1 MHFQDLS
8 SNFHQR
14 LHLPDYEEKLKDI
27 DPRKLDTGEAD
38 SPNQV
43 WARERLREKL
53 NLAEVDK
60 SPVDLL
66 VWGIGGPDHPAGTKI
81 GGLPVWPAGR
91 PLPLEDRND
100 WETPSPLRFFAQIN
114 FADSLDILPE
124 LPGKVL
130 SIWGGEEFP
139 YEGSVKTFWLELEDL
154 EFVTDYSPGFDGD
167 FMPSSPIFAALHRT
181 WDRSRHQELLDE
193 TAAEEGVPVEDCAR
207 SWMASK
213 IGGRACRIQQD
224 SGLGPQGFFLQIK
237 SVEPADGFPHA
248 WVSEPE
254 LKIMGSKQTRSPKK
268 VSLSLS
274 DGGAIYF
281 FLSDWGAVETVFDF
295 H

>member
-1 MHFQDLS
+1 M
-8 SNFHQR
+8 
-14 LHLPDYEEKLKDI
+14 
-27 DPRKLDTGEAD
+27 DTGEAD

-43 WARERLREKL
+43 WGRERLRERL
-53 NLAEVDK
+53 DLTDVDK

-91 PLPLEDRND
+91 PLPMEERND

-114 FADSLDILPE
+114 FADSQDILPA

-139 YEGSVKTFWLELEDL
+139 HEDSVKTFWLELEDL
-154 EFVTDYSPGFDGD
+154 EFATDYSPTFDWD
-167 FMPSSPIFAALHRT
+167 FMPSTPLFAALHRT
-181 WDRSRHQELLDE
+181 WDRSRRQQLLDK
-193 TAAEEGVPVEDCAR
+193 TAAEEGITVEDCAS

-213 IGGRACRIQQD
+213 IGGRACRIQDD
-224 SGLGPQGFFLQIK
+224 SGLGPEGFFLQIK
-237 SVEPADGFPHA
+237 SIEPADKFPHA
-248 WVSEPE
+248 WVGEPE
-254 LKIMGSKQTRSPKK
+254 IKITGSRQTQNREKIG
-268 VSLSLS
+268 LSLS
-274 DGGAIYF
+274 DGGAFYF
-281 FLSDWGAVETVFDF
+281 FLSDWGAVETEFEF